1 MFYKLIRLLAV
12 LVSLLS
18 SFTLFANECVK
29 FRETLKQHAFWEPPQ
44 SESYIGYGF
53 APSYK
58 HDEEKDEWNLDLDE
72 YGLKI
77 QQIYFDTP
85 AWDVAL
91 LGEKD
96 QQVNSRNSNIR
107 ITHIDEKELKTLSS
121 KELDAVFNS
130 NEITFTTLNIE
141 SGESLKKTIKKDE
154 IDPPI
159 DIDLTFW
166 IDDLIDINP
175 KDMQY
180 TAEYYLEFSWIDN
193 RWLELA
199 KQDGLI
205 DSSCGFK
212 FTEIDTIEYQYW
224 LPDIGLS
231 NKVSVIDMSY
241 EGPER
246 NLLSAMID
254 SDNNFYFIRT
264 IHETAV
270 FNNPLDFSQF
280 PFDRHDLVF
289 QIETNAGYY
298 EDFTIVPTDDTHAQA
313 DNMLDRV
320 MVPEWDIQEINF
332 DNSTF
337 FWNEGDPYDNFYY
350 TIPIQ
355 RQFYYYVY
363 KLFIPI
369 VLIMIICWSVFWIH
383 SKEIET
389 RLTVTVVSFLTL
401 IAYNY
406 VIVDDIPK
414 IDNLTVFDSTILLA
428 YLYAALSTLISIY
441 SFQHFNKTSMA
452 FSNLDRYSRFLG
464 PLSFVVFVLVIFI
477 YIFNKYSIAASLG
490 LL

>member
-1 MFYKLIRLLAV
+1 VFYKLIRLLVV
-12 LVSLLS
+12 LVSLLY

-53 APSYK
+53 VPSYK
-58 HDEEKDEWNLDLDE
+58 YDEEKDEWNLDLDE
-72 YGLKI
+72 HGLKI
-77 QQIYFDTP
+77 QQIYVDTP

-107 ITHIDEKELKTLSS
+107 ITHINEQELKILSS
-121 KELDAVFNS
+121 KELDAVLNP
-130 NEITFTTLNIE
+130 NEITFTTLNIY
-141 SGESLKKTIKKDE
+141 SGEILKKTIKKDE

-159 DIDLTFW
+159 DIDLSFW
-166 IDDLIDINP
+166 VDDLIDVNP

-180 TAEYYLEFSWIDN
+180 TVEYHIAYSWIDN

-199 KQDGLI
+199 KQDGLKGT
-205 DSSCGFK
+205 CGFD
-212 FTEIDTIEYQYW
+212 FTEIDGIEYQYW
-224 LPDIGLS
+224 LPDIGIR

-241 EGPER
+241 DGPER
-246 NLLSAMID
+246 NLLVAGLTT
-254 SDNNFYFIRT
+254 DNDFFFERV
-264 IHETAV
+264 IHETAI

-280 PFDRHDLVF
+280 PFDRHDLQF
-289 QIETNAGYY
+289 QIETFSGYY
-298 EDFTIVPTDDTHAQA
+298 EDFTFIPTYETEEQSYEF
-313 DNMLDRV
+313 NQYV
-320 MVPEWDIQEINF
+320 IVPEWNIGEI
-332 DNSTF
+332 TF
-337 FWNEGDPYDNFYY
+337 FSSTSFWMGEDEPYDGFYY
-350 TIPIQ
+350 TIPIE
-355 RQFYYYVY
+355 RQYLYYIY

-369 VLIMIICWSVFWIH
+369 VLIMVICWSVFWIH

-414 IDNLTVFDSTILLA
+414 IDNLTIFDSTILLA
-428 YLYAALSTLISIY
+428 YLYAALSSMISIF
-441 SFQHFNKTSMA
+441 SFQHFNKTSIA
-452 FSNLDRYSRFLG
+452 FSNLDLYARFIG

-477 YIFNKYSIAASLG
+477 YIFNKYYIAASLG